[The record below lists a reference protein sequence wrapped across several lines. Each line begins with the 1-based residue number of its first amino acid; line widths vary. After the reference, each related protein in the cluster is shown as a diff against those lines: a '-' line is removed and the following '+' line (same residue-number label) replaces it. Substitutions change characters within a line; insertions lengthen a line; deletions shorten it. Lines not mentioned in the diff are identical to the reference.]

1 MSNNK
6 AISAVTPETFVNN
19 NVNTLNKVQSNVLS
33 NMNSNKIS
41 DVTKDVTRDV
51 IHATSSSN
59 DIFFYSIIILLL
71 FIILG
76 VNLFLLV
83 GEVTDETIKN
93 AGPFMRFVY
102 SVFGY
107 PVGKIM
113 KTTSDVAGDGVKTGV
128 DITTG
133 TISNTI
139 DTINEIVQPE
149 DIYNIKGTI
158 EKDENAIKNLNNKQG
173 RKYCYVGASNGVNT
187 CATISNS
194 DKCLSG
200 HIFDDLSTCMKK

>member
-6 AISAVTPETFVNN
+6 AISAVTPETFINN
-19 NVNTLNKVQSNVLS
+19 NIDSLNKVQSNILS
-33 NMNSNKIS
+33 NMNSNKMS
-41 DVTKDVTRDV
+41 DVTKDVINTPT
-51 IHATSSSN
+51 TSSSN
-59 DIFFYSIIILLL
+59 DTFFYFIIIFLLL
-71 FIILG
+71 TILG
-76 VNLFLLV
+76 VNLFLLL

-107 PVGKIM
+107 PVGEII

-139 DTINEIVQPE
+139 DTINEIVEPE
-149 DIYNIKGTI
+149 NIYNIKGTI
-158 EKDENAIKNLNNKQG
+158 EKDENAIKNLNNKEG
-173 RKYCYVGASNGVNT
+173 KKYCYVGASNGVNT

-200 HIFDDLSTCMKK
+200 HIFDDLSSCMKK

>member
-6 AISAVTPETFVNN
+6 AISAVTPETFINN
-19 NVNTLNKVQSNVLS
+19 NIDSLNKVQSNILS
-33 NMNSNKIS
+33 NMNSNKMS
-41 DVTKDVTRDV
+41 DVTKDVVNT
-51 IHATSSSN
+51 TSNSN
-59 DIFFYSIIILLL
+59 DTFFYFIIIFLLL
-71 FIILG
+71 TILG
-76 VNLFLLV
+76 VNLFLLL

-107 PVGKIM
+107 PVGEII

-149 DIYNIKGTI
+149 DIYNIKGNI
-158 EKDENAIKNLNNKQG
+158 EKDENTIKNLNNKQG
-173 RKYCYVGASNGVNT
+173 KKYCYVGASNGVNT

-200 HIFDDLSTCMKK
+200 HIFDDLSSCMKK

>member
-6 AISAVTPETFVNN
+6 AITAVTPETFINN
-19 NVNTLNKVQSNVLS
+19 NIDSLNKVQSNILS

-41 DVTKDVTRDV
+41 DVTNDV
-51 IHATSSSN
+51 INTPTTSSSN
-59 DIFFYSIIILLL
+59 DTFFYFIIIFLLL
-71 FIILG
+71 TILG
-76 VNLFLLV
+76 VNLFLLL

-107 PVGKIM
+107 PVGEII

-139 DTINEIVQPE
+139 DTINEIVEPE
-149 DIYNIKGTI
+149 NIYNIKGTI
-158 EKDENAIKNLNNKQG
+158 EKDENAIKNLNNKEG
-173 RKYCYVGASNGVNT
+173 KKYCYVGASNGVNT

-200 HIFDDLSTCMKK
+200 HIFDDLSSCMKK

>member
-6 AISAVTPETFVNN
+6 AITAVTPETFINN
-19 NVNTLNKVQSNVLS
+19 NIDSLNKVQSNILS
-33 NMNSNKIS
+33 NMNSNKMS
-41 DVTKDVTRDV
+41 DVTKDVINTPT
-51 IHATSSSN
+51 TSSSN
-59 DIFFYSIIILLL
+59 DTFFYFIIIFLLL
-71 FIILG
+71 TILG
-76 VNLFLLV
+76 VNLFLLL

-107 PVGKIM
+107 PVGEII

-139 DTINEIVQPE
+139 DTINEIVEPE
-149 DIYNIKGTI
+149 NIYNIKGTI
-158 EKDENAIKNLNNKQG
+158 EKDENAIKNLNNKEG
-173 RKYCYVGASNGVNT
+173 KKYCYVGASNGVNT

-200 HIFDDLSTCMKK
+200 HIFDDLSSCMKK